1 MNNFTFFLL
10 HFLPSLTFNFSLSL
24 LFLFLH
30 FLPSLTF
37 NFSFLFLLFNRN
49 ICNISC
55 GKSFMQRSFDSDS
68 ADIPL
73 HDTGIYAR
81 ASRESS
87 CTICLRSYSTLL
99 FLSSRSNRRTDL
111 SPTRRNR
118 NLHGGERKEEVTH
131 PPTTVIVGNKLKS
144 KTMRKKK
151 KKFAWKIIGYSPC
164 SKECGGG
171 KNAIINRT

>member
-1 MNNFTFFLL
+1 M
-10 HFLPSLTFNFSLSL
+10 HFLPSLTFNFSSSL

-37 NFSFLFLLFNRN
+37 NFCLYCLIVTSVIYLVASLSCSGRSTQISPILL
-49 ICNISC
+49 CMTQES
-55 GKSFMQRSFDSDS
+55 M
-68 ADIPL
+68 
-73 HDTGIYAR
+73 R
-81 ASRESS
+81 ASRESN

-118 NLHGGERKEEVTH
+118 NLHGGRKEEVTH

-144 KTMRKKK
+144 KTMKKKK

>member
-1 MNNFTFFLL
+1 M
-10 HFLPSLTFNFSLSL
+10 
-24 LFLFLH
+24 
-30 FLPSLTF
+30 
-37 NFSFLFLLFNRN
+37 FNRN

-55 GKSFMQRSFDSDS
+55 GKSFMQRSFDSDF
-68 ADIPL
+68 ADTPL
-73 HDTGIYAR
+73 HDTGIYESF
-81 ASRESS
+81 SRIKLHDLS
-87 CTICLRSYSTLL
+87 SYSTLL

-118 NLHGGERKEEVTH
+118 NLHGGRKEEVTH

-144 KTMRKKK
+144 KTMKKKK